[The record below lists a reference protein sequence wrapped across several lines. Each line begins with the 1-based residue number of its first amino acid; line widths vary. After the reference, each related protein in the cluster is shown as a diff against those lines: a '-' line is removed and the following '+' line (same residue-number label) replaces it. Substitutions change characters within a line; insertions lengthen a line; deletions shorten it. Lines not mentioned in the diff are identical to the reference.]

1 MEKLVEQGNME
12 HGNVAGGSMDSG
24 TMEKLLDKYAKLVV
38 CTGVNLQKGQLLVVN
53 APIECADFARRI
65 AGAAFAAGARDVKV
79 NWSDEQFAR
88 IRLEEAAAEVF
99 DEFP

>member
-53 APIECADFARRI
+53 ADFRYHRNHAP
-65 AGAAFAAGARDVKV
+65 
-79 NWSDEQFAR
+79 QFFR
-88 IRLEEAAAEVF
+88 Y
-99 DEFP
+99 